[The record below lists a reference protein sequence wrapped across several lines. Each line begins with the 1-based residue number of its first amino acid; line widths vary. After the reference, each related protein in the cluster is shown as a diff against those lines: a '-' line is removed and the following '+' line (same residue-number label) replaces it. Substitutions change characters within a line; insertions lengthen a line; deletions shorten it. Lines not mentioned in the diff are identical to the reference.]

1 MTTQVMTT
9 DASEKEVVLTKAILN
24 IANSYGLSGK
34 QLSEILGLSE
44 STTTRLQQGK
54 KRISPYTKE
63 GEMALLLVRVY
74 RSLNALLGNNHDKAR
89 TWLISDNRHLNT
101 APIEKIKTIAG
112 LVEVVNYLDA
122 MRGKV

>member
-1 MTTQVMTT
+1 MKTQLIMTDV
-9 DASEKEVVLTKAILN
+9 AEKEIVLTKAILN
-24 IANSYGLSGK
+24 VASSYGLSGK

-44 STTTRLQQGK
+44 STTSRLQQGK

-74 RSLNALLGNNHDKAR
+74 RSLNALLGNNHDKAKA
-89 TWLISDNRHLNT
+89 WLTSDNRHFNIT
-101 APIEKIKTIAG
+101 PIEKIKTISG